1 MCEESGRSL
10 TLEIRRLKIWRGS
23 CMSSLCSLP
32 TRSRRACFFPL
43 QLYEPYSDNP
53 ETRGFM
59 RLSTEV
65 LSVIIPNFLR
75 DGWQV
80 VSPVAFY
87 PRFLY
92 VNFNFLI
99 QNIHAI
105 GDRANAI
112 ILDAF
117 ENALKNTNVTALR
130 PRLEHA
136 QIMTKRDMA
145 RLGKLGGKSTGL
157 YIPRRSY

>member
-1 MCEESGRSL
+1 
-10 TLEIRRLKIWRGS
+10 
-23 CMSSLCSLP
+23 
-32 TRSRRACFFPL
+32 
-43 QLYEPYSDNP
+43 
-53 ETRGFM
+53 M

-65 LSVIIPNFLR
+65 LNEIIPNFLR

-80 VSPVAFY
+80 VSPVTPIHVLY
-87 PRFLY
+87 P
-92 VNFNFLI
+92 NFDYYFP

-117 ENALKNTNVTALR
+117 ENALEDTNVTALR

-145 RLGKLGGKSTGL
+145 RLGKLGGESAGSFRL
-157 YIPRRSY
+157 RRLVLINGAIQSSLASNLLMRELRT

>member
-1 MCEESGRSL
+1 VL
-10 TLEIRRLKIWRGS
+10 TL
-23 CMSSLCSLP
+23 
-32 TRSRRACFFPL
+32 FFIL
-43 QLYEPYSDNP
+43 
-53 ETRGFM
+53 
-59 RLSTEV
+59 V
-65 LSVIIPNFLR
+65 
-75 DGWQV
+75 
-80 VSPVAFY
+80 
-87 PRFLY
+87 
-92 VNFNFLI
+92 

-145 RLGKLGGKSTGL
+145 RLGKLGGKSTGPIHL
-157 YIPRRSY
+157 QTLVLMNRVIQSSLAFNPHMRESRT

>member
-1 MCEESGRSL
+1 
-10 TLEIRRLKIWRGS
+10 
-23 CMSSLCSLP
+23 MSSHLSLP
-32 TRSRRACFFPL
+32 TYTRRAYLFL

-65 LSVIIPNFLR
+65 LNEIIPNFLR

-80 VSPVAFY
+80 VSPVVLIHVFY
-87 PRFLY
+87 MLTLFF
-92 VNFNFLI
+92 VFVT

-117 ENALKNTNVTALR
+117 ENALQDTNVTALR

-136 QIMTKRDMA
+136 QIMTRRDMG
-145 RLGKLGGKSTGL
+145 RLGKLGGAFTGPFRPQEFVL
-157 YIPRRSY
+157 TDVAIQSSLAYSLLMRKLRT